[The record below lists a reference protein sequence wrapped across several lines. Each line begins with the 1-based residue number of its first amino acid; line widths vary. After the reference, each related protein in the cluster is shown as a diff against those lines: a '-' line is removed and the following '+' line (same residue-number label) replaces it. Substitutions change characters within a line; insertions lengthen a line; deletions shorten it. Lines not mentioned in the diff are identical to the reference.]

1 MVRLLRHIFHPY
13 AGNNHRPKLLHP
25 SGFFALTTL
34 ALLLHLGIRTLV
46 RSSSIG
52 EVLSYSSTITSRE
65 VLVLTNSERAK
76 SNLPELRL
84 NDQLSSAA
92 SAKAW
97 NMFKEQYWSHISP
110 QGDLPWK
117 FIRESGYRYSVAG
130 ENLARDFST
139 TPDMMSAWMNSPTH
153 KKNIMNP
160 KYKDIGIAVVDGKL
174 LGIDTTLVVQMFGS
188 PLSGSAQ
195 IREPAATTAPGGP
208 EPRVSAPQDSPAPQA
223 VLSKTTPSSPSASL
237 NPLSVSKG
245 LFTTLVALTLVVLA
259 YDLTVST
266 KRKLVRIAGKNLA
279 HILLFAVLLF
289 LILWQRGGTLL

>member
-1 MVRLLRHIFHPY
+1 MVRFLRHIFHPN

-25 SGFFALTTL
+25 SGFFALTTI
-34 ALLLHLGIRTLV
+34 ALVLHLGVRIVV

-52 EVLSYSSTITSRE
+52 EVLSYQSTITTGE
-65 VLVLTNSERAK
+65 VLSLTNAERAK
-76 SNLPELRL
+76 NKLPELRL
-84 NDQLSSAA
+84 NDQLSTAA

-139 TPDMMSAWMNSPTH
+139 TPDMMSAWLNSPSH

-174 LGIDTTLVVQMFGS
+174 LGIETTLVVQMFGT
-188 PLSGSAQ
+188 PLSSPAQ
-195 IREPAATTAPGGP
+195 LKEPAATTPQIGTNNTS
-208 EPRVSAPQDSPAPQA
+208 SAPTDSPLPQA
-223 VLSKTTPSSPSASL
+223 VLSKTNETTPSSAL
-237 NPLSVSKG
+237 NPLSLSKA
-245 LFTTLVALTLVVLA
+245 LLTTLVALTLVVLA
-259 YDLTVST
+259 YDLTVSNT
-266 KRKLVRIAGKNLA
+266 RKLVRIAGKNLA
-279 HILLFAVLLF
+279 HIILFTVLLM
-289 LILWQRGGTLL
+289 LILWQRGGALL

>member
-1 MVRLLRHIFHPY
+1 MRFLRHIFHPN

-25 SGFFALTTL
+25 SGFFALTTI
-34 ALLLHLGIRTLV
+34 ALLLHLGLRTAAY
-46 RSSSIG
+46 SSPMGS
-52 EVLSYSSTITSRE
+52 VLSYTSTITTGE
-65 VLVLTNSERAK
+65 VFLLTNAERAK
-76 SNLPELRL
+76 NNLPELRL
-84 NDQLSSAA
+84 NDQLSTAA

-188 PLSGSAQ
+188 PLTAPAQ
-195 IREPAATTAPGGP
+195 LKEPATTTVPNKTDLIITSPA
-208 EPRVSAPQDSPAPQA
+208 DSPLPLA
-223 VLSKTTPSSPSASL
+223 VLSQTSEPLPASAL
-237 NPLSVSKG
+237 NPLSISKAV
-245 LFTTLVALTLVVLA
+245 FTTLVTLTLVVLA
-259 YDLTVST
+259 YDLTVSS

-279 HILLFAVLLF
+279 HIILFTVLLL
-289 LILWQRGGTLL
+289 LILWQRGGALL